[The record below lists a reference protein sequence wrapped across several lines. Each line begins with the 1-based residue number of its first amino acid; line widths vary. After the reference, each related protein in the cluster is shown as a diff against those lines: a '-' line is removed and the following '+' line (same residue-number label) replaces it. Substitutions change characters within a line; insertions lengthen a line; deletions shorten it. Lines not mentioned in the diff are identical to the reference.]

1 MSRFRVLSDV
11 QWSLIED
18 MLPRP
23 TGQKGRPF
31 SDARAMVEAIIYRY
45 RCGIAW
51 RDLPEVFGPWQTVWT
66 WHRRMATD
74 GTWDEV
80 LAKLTAAADA
90 AGLVDWSLSV
100 DSTIARAHQHATNT
114 IRLTGAGS
122 NYTNPRIEPPD
133 HGIGRSRGG
142 LSTKIHHLVDGNGLP
157 LVALITPGQ
166 AGDSPMF
173 LPLMQQL
180 RVTREVGRPR
190 TRPDAV
196 RGDKAYSS
204 RAIRTHLRSR
214 GIKAVIPE
222 PDDQKGHRKR
232 RGSHGGRPVGFDTDD
247 YRNRN
252 VIERRFCHLKQWR
265 GLATRY
271 DKLAIVYRAAVVL
284 NAVIAWSRQ
293 FCDALGIAPA
303 RLLGGQSSQ

>member
-1 MSRFRVLSDV
+1 MSRFQVLSDS
-11 QWSLIED
+11 QWSLIEG

-23 TGQKGRPF
+23 TGRKGRPF
-31 SDARAMVEAIIYRY
+31 SDARLMVEGIVYRY

-66 WHRRMATD
+66 WHQRMATD
-74 GTWDEV
+74 GTWDKV
-80 LAKLTAAADA
+80 HAKLTAAADA

-100 DSTIARAHQHATNT
+100 DSTIARAHQHGTNT
-114 IRLTGAGS
+114 MRTTGAGS
-122 NYTNPRIEPPD
+122 NYTNPRVEPPD

-142 LSTKIHHLVDGNGLP
+142 LSTKIHQLVDGNGLP
-157 LVALITPGQ
+157 LVTLISAGQ

-173 LPLMQQL
+173 LPLMAQL
-180 RVTREVGRPR
+180 RVGRDVGRPR

-204 RAIRTHLRSR
+204 RAIREHLRSR
-214 GIKAVIPE
+214 AIKAVIPE

-232 RGSHGGRPVGFDTDD
+232 RGSLGGRPVELDAVD
-247 YRNRN
+247 YKNRN
-252 VIERRFCHLKQWR
+252 VIERRYCHIKQWR

-271 DKLAIVYRAAVVL
+271 DKHAVIYRAAVVL

-293 FCDALGIAPA
+293 LSCRPP
-303 RLLGGQSSQ
+303 RM